1 MAATP
6 ALPEIAGY
14 VEAFTADRVLGWAW
28 GPRQPGLRVAV
39 ELRLGSEAVA
49 HAIADQPR
57 ADLASSGVGD
67 GNHAFALTIPHAYR
81 SRTAEL
87 SVLARAGDGEPV
99 IIGTPPAAEALADQ
113 VARMLRGLDA
123 LVGSQRVLH
132 RGLQA
137 LASPPDQATFA
148 ALAAAQTTMAEQ
160 FTVLERFV
168 VRLDER
174 LLALLPS
181 VTPAGRA
188 MPPATMWALA
198 VAILALAVGVT
209 GLVHSLGG

>member
-1 MAATP
+1 M
-6 ALPEIAGY
+6 PEIAGY
-14 VEAFTADRVLGWAW
+14 VEAVTADRVLGWAW
-28 GPRQPGLRVAV
+28 GPRQPGVRVAV
-39 ELRLGSEAVA
+39 ELRLGSEVVA
-49 HAIADQPR
+49 HAVADQPR

-67 GNHAFALTIPHAYR
+67 GNHAFALTIPDAYR
-81 SRTAEL
+81 TRAAEL

-99 IIGTPPAAEALADQ
+99 LIGTPPAAEALADQ

-137 LASPPDQATFA
+137 LATQPDQAT
-148 ALAAAQTTMAEQ
+148 LAAIATAQATMAEQ
-160 FTVLERFV
+160 FSVLERFV

-174 LLALLPS
+174 LLMLLPTAS
-181 VTPAGRA
+181 PAGRA
-188 MPPATMWALA
+188 MPPATLWALA
-198 VAILALAVGVT
+198 VASLALVVGVT